1 MEALFV
7 STLVVAIA
15 EIGDK
20 TQLLSLFLAAR
31 YRRPGTIVAG
41 IFIATLANHALA
53 GLAGAWVRTQLGPEL
68 LRWLLGGALIVIALW
83 TLKPDTLE
91 EDPRPR
97 GRYGVFAI
105 TLIAFFVAE
114 IGDKTQVATVVLAA
128 QYQPLAAV
136 VAGTTLGML
145 LANVPVVLLGARFS
159 RRIPFRAVRYVAA
172 ALFAVLGVLTLAG
185 IGQ

>member
-1 MEALFV
+1 MEALLV

-31 YRRPGTIVAG
+31 YRRPGTIIAG
-41 IFIATLANHALA
+41 IFIATLVNHALA
-53 GLAGAWVRTQLGPEL
+53 GLAGAWVRALLGPEV

-83 TLKPDTLE
+83 TLKPDTLQ

-105 TLIAFFVAE
+105 TLIAFFLAE
-114 IGDKTQVATVVLAA
+114 MGDKTQVATVVLAA

-136 VAGTTLGML
+136 VVGTTLGML
-145 LANVPVVLLGARFS
+145 LANAPVVLLGARFS
-159 RRIPFRAVRYVAA
+159 RRIPFKAVRYVAA

-185 IGQ
+185 TGQ